1 MMGFKE
7 VETKDCPVEK
17 LKTLQLDEA
26 NASGDE
32 KEAEVNGTPGAT
44 KSKKK
49 KKKKK
54 KKKATMEATPEVDNH
69 EDVPEVD
76 NEASDEEAA
85 AENEKEEGGEASS
98 KKKKKKKKKKGPKT
112 QTEPPTV
119 PVSKIFLK
127 NSYPLGEVCDYR
139 EDNLWRVTS
148 EEKRHLER
156 LNENIYTDLRRAAEV
171 HRQVRQY
178 AQKVIR
184 PGMTMIELC
193 ETIENGTRAL
203 VEENGLAA
211 GVGFPT
217 GCSLNECAAHYT
229 PNPGDTR
236 KLSFGDVCKIDFGVH
251 VNGRII
257 DSAFTLTFDQRYDPL
272 LNAVRAATNA
282 GIKEAGIDVR
292 LCEVGAVVQEVMES
306 YEVELDGKVYPIKPI
321 KNLNGHSISP
331 YHIHSG
337 KTVPVTD
344 NGDNTKMEEGE
355 VFAIETFG
363 TTGKGI
369 IREDS
374 DCSHY
379 MRNTDGPASIFEK
392 PRAEALLQSI
402 NTHFGTLPFCRR
414 YLDRAGE
421 KKHLFGL
428 KQLVDAD
435 IVTPYPP
442 LVDSR
447 GSYTAQF
454 EHTIILRPTRK
465 EVLSR
470 GTDY

>member
-1 MMGFKE
+1 MMGIKE

-54 KKKATMEATPEVDNH
+54 KTTMEATPEVDNH

-76 NEASDEEAA
+76 NEASDEEAG

-344 NGDNTKMEEGE
+344 NGDNTKME
-355 VFAIETFG
+355 VFRLLHKDAYLYRKVKYLPLKPLVLPAKVSFVKTVIAVITCVIPTVQLRFL
-363 TTGKGI
+363 
-369 IREDS
+369 
-374 DCSHY
+374 
-379 MRNTDGPASIFEK
+379 RNHGQKLCFSRLTHISVLCLSAGDIST
-392 PRAEALLQSI
+392 AL
-402 NTHFGTLPFCRR
+402 
-414 YLDRAGE
+414 E
-421 KKHLFGL
+421 KKSTYLASSSWWML
-428 KQLVDAD
+428 
-435 IVTPYPP
+435 I
-442 LVDSR
+442 
-447 GSYTAQF
+447 
-454 EHTIILRPTRK
+454 
-465 EVLSR
+465 
-470 GTDY
+470 